1 MLDINTNSNDRLFF
15 SQQPNAIATSAFPV
29 NNDLLNRAIDPLNVS
44 SYSAES
50 SLPNPTAS
58 SIYQQTQIADFV
70 VADAGVSLSYS
81 AGDAQLKPQSQS
93 ASVNTDPLTGT
104 ISAAQLNYPDPGNS
118 LSTARN
124 VVGVEKGSLTL
135 TEWVGIS
142 DPNDFYRFEINTKSN
157 FSLRLEGL
165 KADADVYLIQ
175 DKNSNGVVDS
185 VEYISYSAN
194 VGTTPDVINKS
205 NLAPGTYYVQ
215 VASWL
220 GNSTNYNLTLSATP
234 ALSLPVMPD
243 IPTPNGAFDP
253 YYGYGLVNA
262 NAAVSRTL
270 NRSNLFPDVA
280 DFGGNNWGLDM
291 INAPAVWNQ
300 TITGNGIVVAV
311 VDTGVDYNH
320 PDLDNNIWRNTGE
333 IAGNGIDDDK
343 NGFID
348 DIRGWDF
355 VSYDNNP
362 MDMDSDGHGT
372 HVAGAIV
379 AERNDFGITGVAY
392 GAKIM
397 PVRVIDTSGGKG
409 NNIAAGIRYAADNK
423 ANVINLSSGSDFY
436 PDNEEN
442 DAIEYANN
450 KGCVVVMSAGNAGFI
465 QPHYPAINAN
475 RWGIAVGS
483 IDLNDRMADTSNRA
497 GSTPLNYVV
506 APGVDIYSTTPYN
519 TYQNMSGTSM
529 AAPQVAGVAALVL
542 SANPTLTPAQV
553 EYILTTTA
561 NRMLWQYSIDLV
573 NWEPLESGQFTCD
586 IGVKK
591 KRIIC

>member
-104 ISAAQLNYPDPGNS
+104 RSATQLNYPDPGNS

-124 VVGVEKGSLTL
+124 VAGVEKGSLTL
-135 TEWVGIS
+135 TECVGIS

-157 FSLRLEGL
+157 FSLRLDGL
-165 KADADVYLIQ
+165 KADADVQLIQ
-175 DKNSNGVVDS
+175 DKNGNGVVDS
-185 VEYISYSAN
+185 GEVIGSSFQSYN
-194 VGTTPDVINKS
+194 TPDVINVS
-205 NLAPGTYYVQ
+205 NLDPGTYYAEVY
-215 VASWL
+215 SL
-220 GNSTNYNLTLSATP
+220 FGNSTKYNLTLYATP
-234 ALSLPVMPD
+234 CIAASMPVTPA

-280 DFGGNNWGLDM
+280 DFGGNNWGLDK
-291 INAPAVWNQ
+291 INAPEVWNQ
-300 TITGNGIVVAV
+300 NITGNGIVVAV
-311 VDTGVDYNH
+311 VDSGVDYNH
-320 PDLDNNIWRNTGE
+320 ADLDSNIWQNTDE

-343 NGFID
+343 NGYID

-355 VSYDNNP
+355 VSDDKEP
-362 MDMDSDGHGT
+362 MDELGHGT
-372 HVAGAIV
+372 HVAGLIA
-379 AERNDFGITGVAY
+379 AQRNDVGITGVAY
-392 GAKIM
+392 NAKIM
-397 PVRVIDTSGGKG
+397 PVRVMDTFGAS
-409 NNIAAGIRYAADNK
+409 NANVAYGIHYAADNG
-423 ANVINLSSGSDFY
+423 ANVINLSLGNDYDRS
-436 PDNEEN
+436 NELK

-450 KGCVVVMSAGNAGFI
+450 KGSVVVMSAGNSSFI
-465 QPHYPAINAN
+465 QPDDPAHHADK
-475 RWGIAVGS
+475 WGIAVGS
-483 IDLNDRMADTSNRA
+483 IDLNDRIADISNRA

-506 APGVDIYSTTPYN
+506 APGVDIYSTTPNN
-519 TYQNMSGTSM
+519 TYKIESGTSM

-542 SANPTLTPAQV
+542 SANPTLTPTQV

-561 NRMLWQYSIDLV
+561 NR
-573 NWEPLESGQFTCD
+573 N
-586 IGVKK
+586 GVTV
-591 KRIIC
+591 